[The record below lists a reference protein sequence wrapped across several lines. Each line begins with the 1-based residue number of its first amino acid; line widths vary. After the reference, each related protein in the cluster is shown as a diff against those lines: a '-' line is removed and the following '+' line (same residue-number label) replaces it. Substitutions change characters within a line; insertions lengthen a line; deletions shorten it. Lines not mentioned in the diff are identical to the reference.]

1 MGLLATCVVL
11 LATVFLEGFRV
22 MLPLRSRDARGR
34 QLALPIKLLYT
45 STMPVVLHSAAVS
58 SLYTVSQLLHYSRF
72 AGSLLGHLEEDPVTP
87 AIPVPG
93 PAASP
98 TTLRRR
104 RGYPTPP
111 PTPRRSSRPA
121 RSSPGLGWRCP
132 GRRLRTSRG
141 SSRVQRLALHG
152 ARERD
157 AALRSHL
164 SRYISTAA
172 ALGGLCVGALTI
184 LADMT
189 GAIGSGTGIL
199 LAATVVYNL
208 IDAFQKEE

>member
-1 MGLLATCVVL
+1 MGLLATCIVL

-22 MLPLRSRDARGR
+22 ILPLRSRDARGR

-72 AGSLLGHLEEDPVTP
+72 AGSLLGTWKKTGYAAVPVPVGGGAYYVTP
-87 AIPVPG
+87 PAG
-93 PAASP
+93 LSHAAAYAASLLASC
-98 TTLRRR
+98 TLFS
-104 RGYPTPP
+104 GAWVEVS
-111 PTPRRSSRPA
+111 RSSAQDVA
-121 RSSPGLGWRCP
+121 RQLS
-132 GRRLRTSRG
+132 
-141 SSRVQRLALHG
+141 VQRLALHG

-199 LAATVVYNL
+199 LAATVIYNL
-208 IDAFQKEE
+208 VDAFQKEE

>member
-1 MGLLATCVVL
+1 MGLLATCIVL

-72 AGSLLGHLEEDPVTP
+72 AGSLLGTWKKT
-87 AIPVPG
+87 G
-93 PAASP
+93 YAAPSRRWRRA
-98 TTLRRR
+98 LRHAA
-104 RGYPTPP
+104 GGVSHAAAYAA
-111 PTPRRSSRPA
+111 RSSRRA
-121 RSSPGLGWRCP
+121 ALLGLG
-132 GRRLRTSRG
+132 GGVQVVRLRCREAALG
-141 SSRVQRLALHG
+141 AAPRLAG
-152 ARERD
+152 ASR

-208 IDAFQKEE
+208 VDAFQKEE